1 MKNIILLSTFTLLLA
16 ASLHAQTFS
25 VTRFSDP
32 IVYGT
37 VGQFVD
43 IPSYFGINNLTGS
56 SMQLRLI
63 RINQSIPLGWSTA
76 MCDLHQCYSSFTDTT
91 PWQPYSPG
99 MNDSLSAHFYS
110 DTIPGSGCFTIRVEK
125 NGSSEFH
132 EVNFCATANPIGI
145 RQISSTV
152 KGFNLNQNYP
162 NPFNPTT
169 KIKFSIDKANFV
181 DLRLFD
187 ILGREVKALM
197 TQYLGPGEYEVE
209 FEAVN
214 LASGMYYYRLRSGE
228 NVAVKKMTLVK

>member
-1 MKNIILLSTFTLLLA
+1 MKNLILLLTFTLLFTV
-16 ASLHAQTFS
+16 SLHAQTFS
-25 VTRFSDP
+25 VTRFSDQ

-37 VGQFVD
+37 CGQFVD
-43 IPSYFGINNLTGS
+43 IPSYFGITNLTGS
-56 SMQLRLI
+56 NMQLRLI
-63 RINQSIPLGWSTA
+63 RTNVSIPIGWTTA
-76 MCDLHQCYSSFTDTT
+76 MCDLHLCYGSSTDTT
-91 PWQPYSPG
+91 PWQSYVPG
-99 MNDSLSAHFYS
+99 MNDSLSAHFYC
-110 DTIPGSGCFTIRVEK
+110 DTIPGSGCFTVRVEK

-132 EVNFCATANPIGI
+132 TLDFCATANPIGI

-152 KGFNLNQNYP
+152 KGFSLNQNYP

-181 DLRLFD
+181 DLRLYD